1 MQKGPGMNDWKPWT
15 LAAFLVSIAMFFILR
30 HEKHLHG
37 DEEGNQEQEEP
48 STITNG
54 GGCNLRSSMHL
65 RTRSHSQ
72 EMTTTTTTMMT
83 KCMDDDE
90 ITEATEEP
98 SLTF

>member
-1 MQKGPGMNDWKPWT
+1 MNDWKPWT

-72 EMTTTTTTMMT
+72 EMTTTTK
-83 KCMDDDE
+83 KCMMDNDDDDDDME
-90 ITEATEEP
+90 VKEEP